1 MSQQRLLIAILLVC
15 LLLAGLLLSGPAG
28 ARGIYETPRDF
39 LARVFDGDVPK
50 PAVIWLTGE
59 VKRASQA
66 ILQHKPGRLRVRYWA
81 KGDRSAWILEE
92 IGKTKPITVGIVI
105 RSGAID
111 AIRVLEFRESRGD
124 EVRHDFFT
132 DQFRQARL
140 QPDHRLDTP
149 IDGITGA
156 TLSVQ
161 ALTRLAR
168 LALYLDQ
175 QRPAHDAP

>member
-1 MSQQRLLIAILLVC
+1 MSRPLLLAVLLVC
-15 LLLAGLLLSGPAG
+15 LLLTWLLLDSPAQ
-28 ARGIYETPRDF
+28 ARGIYEQPADF
-39 LARVFDGDVPK
+39 LQRVFEGDVPE

-59 VKRASQA
+59 VRDNARK
-66 ILQHKPGRLRVRYWA
+66 ILEHKPGRLRVRYWA
-81 KGDRSAWILEE
+81 AGNRSAWILEE
-92 IGKTKPITVGIVI
+92 IGKTRPITVGIVI
-105 RSGAID
+105 RAGAID
-111 AIRVLEFRESRGD
+111 TIRVLEFRESRGD

-140 QPDHRLDTP
+140 RPDHQLDTH